1 MEEFDRIMA
10 EAMSSKQKK
19 VSNPDILGREK
30 VIGDISEII
39 SHRLLTKE
47 STSLA
52 VMGQWGV
59 GKSFVLNEIEKAFS
73 GKCIIFHYDCWKNDY
88 YEEPL
93 VGILSVF
100 TEQLNSIEADDPDNQ
115 QDHYYDLMRR
125 AVREISLCISQR
137 FTQID
142 IRNICELFTKIS
154 DKIKQKKAIE
164 LNPICSL
171 STISDVIEVINKL
184 LSWHMVYEGKK
195 ILFVVDE
202 LDRCMPDYSLKILNR
217 LHHICYETPLIQLVA
232 INDRE
237 LIANINGLFARDD
250 DGNENFAKS
259 YLQRFFTD
267 FYRIPVGNSHEL
279 LKHCW
284 KDFSKFFYS
293 RMEDD
298 YFDLF
303 LSALLNNTNFTI
315 REKKKVLD
323 LFRNYHM
330 QILDS
335 SKEKFPYELACAE
348 LLEVFRL
355 FFGLESDWVWET
367 ERMRFPE
374 LDDDYLES
382 ETMTGNLSDSRA
394 ISPYYLTNDTQ
405 NPFFSEKIEPVQNFF
420 LQECKKKY
428 ESIENGLLPKG
439 FVSSSDFVIA
449 LFPKRMD
456 LPGRETTS
464 EMSTIVKELM
474 NDDDFKKT
482 FNFFQA
488 FKEKICI

>member
-1 MEEFDRIMA
+1 M
-10 EAMSSKQKK
+10 
-19 VSNPDILGREK
+19 
-30 VIGDISEII
+30 
-39 SHRLLTKE
+39 
-47 STSLA
+47 
-52 VMGQWGV
+52 
-59 GKSFVLNEIEKAFS
+59 
-73 GKCIIFHYDCWKNDY
+73 
-88 YEEPL
+88 
-93 VGILSVF
+93 
-100 TEQLNSIEADDPDNQ
+100 
-115 QDHYYDLMRR
+115 
-125 AVREISLCISQR
+125 
-137 FTQID
+137 
-142 IRNICELFTKIS
+142 
-154 DKIKQKKAIE
+154 
-164 LNPICSL
+164 
-171 STISDVIEVINKL
+171 
-184 LSWHMVYEGKK
+184 
-195 ILFVVDE
+195 
-202 LDRCMPDYSLKILNR
+202 
-217 LHHICYETPLIQLVA
+217 
-232 INDRE
+232 
-237 LIANINGLFARDD
+237 
-250 DGNENFAKS
+250 
-259 YLQRFFTD
+259 
-267 FYRIPVGNSHEL
+267 

-293 RMEDD
+293 RTEDD

-303 LSALLNNTNFTI
+303 LSALLNNTNYTI

-330 QILDS
+330 QMLDS

-355 FFGLESDWVWET
+355 FFGLESDWEWET

-382 ETMTGNLSDSRA
+382 ETMTENLSDSSA

-439 FVSSSDFVIA
+439 FVSSSDFVVA
-449 LFPKRMD
+449 LFPKRME